1 MLTLTRVLAA
11 VASGLVLAAI
21 SPPIGLHWLHWVS
34 FAPLFWALRADD
46 PRGNALLAWIAGY
59 AGVSTLFFWLAESIV
74 LFSNVP
80 HFAALQIVHLFAFA
94 FALPYALV
102 FWAVHPL
109 RQRIGP
115 WWIAVVPAL
124 QVTVEFLGPALFPY
138 YHGVSQYRTA
148 WTYQLASVTGI
159 TGVSYLVFL
168 TNCAVG
174 ELIYRR
180 REGGPFPSKPFA
192 AAATVWLLN
201 LGFGAWRTTS
211 VDAEVATW
219 DTLRISQIQQDITMS
234 QRLEE
239 GARATQK
246 RWLSLTSKLLR
257 EELDLVVWPEG
268 ATPYDPR
275 GGRIGEL
282 MGNVARNARATV
294 IFGGGYR
301 QPTTDPVTGR
311 KYNQHRNSIY
321 QVSQTGELLGRYDK
335 MVPMPF
341 GEYIPFSDT
350 FPVLK
355 EIIEGPGDFKPGEEP
370 TRFQVGEYEVTT
382 PICYEMILAD
392 FVEDHLADADLMVN
406 VTNDGWFGDTAAP
419 HQHAMLSAIR
429 SIELGMPVYR
439 LAYTGVSMVI
449 SPTGHITD
457 ETEPFTEVAR
467 VVEVPVGRVPTL
479 YARTGPVFPWLC
491 VVVAVAGLGLTA
503 SRRDPVTPPS
513 NPS

>member
-1 MLTLTRVLAA
+1 MLTLPRVLAA
-11 VASGLVLAAI
+11 VASGLALFVI
-21 SPPIGLHWLHWVS
+21 SPPIGQHWLHWFS
-34 FAPLFWALRADD
+34 FAPLFWALRDDD

-102 FWAVHPL
+102 FGAVHPL
-109 RQRIGP
+109 RRRIGA
-115 WWIAVVPAL
+115 WWVLIVPAL
-124 QVTVEFLGPALFPY
+124 QVSVEFLGPALFPY

-148 WTYQLASVTGI
+148 WTFQIASVTGI

-174 ELIYRR
+174 EIIFRR
-180 REGGPFPSKPFA
+180 REGGPFPIRPVA
-192 AAATVWLLN
+192 AAAAVFLAN
-201 LGFGAWRTTS
+201 LGFGAWRSAS

-219 DTLRISQIQQDITMS
+219 PTLRISQLQQDITMS
-234 QRLEE
+234 ERLQE
-239 GARATQK
+239 GARTTLK
-246 RWLSLTSKLLR
+246 RWLSLTSKLVG
-257 EELDLVVWPEG
+257 EDLDLVVWPEG

-275 GGRIGEL
+275 GGRIGDL
-282 MGNVARNARATV
+282 MGNVARNSRAPV

-301 QPTTDPVTGR
+301 EPTVDPVTGR
-311 KYNQHRNSIY
+311 KYSQHRNSIY
-321 QVSQTGELLGRYDK
+321 QVDAQGALLGRYDK

-350 FPVLK
+350 FPFLK
-355 EIIEGPGDFKPGEEP
+355 ELIEGPGDFQPGEEP
-370 TRFQVGEYEVTT
+370 VRFKVGEFEVTT

-392 FVEDHLADADLMVN
+392 FVEDNLADSDLMVN

-429 SIELGMPVYR
+429 AIELGMPVYR
-439 LAYTGVSMVI
+439 LAYTGVSMVV
-449 SPTGHITD
+449 SPSGRITD

-467 VVEVPVGRVPTL
+467 VVEVPVGRISTI
-479 YARTGPVFPWLC
+479 YRRTGPVLPWLC
-491 VVVAVAGLGLTA
+491 VFLALGGVLTA
-503 SRRDPVTPPS
+503 SRRAPVTSSPTPS
-513 NPS
+513 